1 MVGIT
6 ASGLMGRIRGKD
18 EVTGPGSPRKEVASP
33 MGQHTQFCVY
43 ISEYVIDTTF
53 TRISFPI
60 VDAHFYERPNNR
72 KSSIIREI
80 N

>member
-1 MVGIT
+1 MYYKMEKFYYICT
-6 ASGLMGRIRGKD
+6 N
-18 EVTGPGSPRKEVASP
+18 T
-33 MGQHTQFCVY
+33 HTLVHRQFCVY

-72 KSSIIREI
+72 TSSIIREI

>member
-1 MVGIT
+1 MEKFCYICTNTHTLV
-6 ASGLMGRIRGKD
+6 
-18 EVTGPGSPRKEVASP
+18 
-33 MGQHTQFCVY
+33 HTQFCVY

>member
-33 MGQHTQFCVY
+33 MGQHG
-43 ISEYVIDTTF
+43 
-53 TRISFPI
+53 R
-60 VDAHFYERPNNR
+60 NNSQWANGKNKR
-72 KSSIIREI
+72 
-80 N
+80 